1 MLKIEAVSK
10 QFRDGQFGVRDVS
23 LDLKSGVIG
32 LLGPNGAGKTTL
44 MQMIATITRPTSGRI
59 LFEGVDVAKRPND
72 VRRKLGYLPQD
83 FGVYENLTAIEFLT
97 YFAALKGVNSKT
109 RVMEMLEQV
118 NLHQSANRT
127 VGGFSGGMKQR
138 LGIAQ
143 ALINDP
149 ALLIVDEPTA
159 GLDPEE
165 RVRFRNVLSEIGF
178 GKLVILS
185 THIVSDIESIATEIA
200 VMKTGALLTI
210 GRARRRFSAPARARS
225 GERGV
230 VGGIR
235 SAAHARLKISSAIR
249 KPDGVHIRF
258 VGPAPAIAATAAE
271 PELEDAFLYLM
282 NFGRTRRRR
291 DERSLRPARRH
302 RARGFSGSLPARLD
316 RRRVSAPE
324 RVCLCLDPLALDRS
338 HPHPDQWS
346 ARDLQLGRDRDGD
359 RFARDDLCRAVS
371 VST

>member
-1 MLKIEAVSK
+1 MLKIESISK
-10 QFRDGQFGVRDVS
+10 QFRGGQFGVRDVS

-59 LFEGVDVAKRPND
+59 LFAGADVTKRPND

-83 FGVYENLTAIEFLT
+83 FGVYDNLTAVEFLT
-97 YFAALKGVNSKT
+97 YFAALKGVSSKG
-109 RVMEMLEQV
+109 RVMEMLEHV
-118 NLHQSANRT
+118 NLHQSANRA

-200 VMKTGALLTI
+200 VLKAGALLTVGAPEI
-210 GRARRRFSAPARARS
+210 LLQACEGKVWRA
-225 GERGV
+225 V
-230 VGGIR
+230 VSSEEFDR
-235 SAAHARLKISSAIR
+235 LRTNLKISSAVR
-249 KPDGVHIRF
+249 KADGVHIRF
-258 VGPAPAIAATAAE
+258 VGPEPAIAASLVE

-282 NFGRTRRRR
+282 NFGAAETAM
-291 DERSLRPARRH
+291 P
-302 RARGFSGSLPARLD
+302 
-316 RRRVSAPE
+316 
-324 RVCLCLDPLALDRS
+324 
-338 HPHPDQWS
+338 
-346 ARDLQLGRDRDGD
+346 
-359 RFARDDLCRAVS
+359 
-371 VST
+371 